1 MKVES
6 TKRILQ
12 VKTFDD
18 LLETG
23 SNQEI
28 LDYLRTENLNDKK
41 KNFKFSSMLYLLKDK
56 DFFVE
61 TIKILKD
68 RAIVDEQ
75 VW

>member
-6 TKRILQ
+6 TRRILQ

-61 TIKILKD
+61 TIKVLKD

>member
-28 LDYLRTENLNDKK
+28 LGYLRTENLNDNK

>member
-41 KNFKFSSMLYLLKDK
+41 
-56 DFFVE
+56 
-61 TIKILKD
+61 
-68 RAIVDEQ
+68 
-75 VW
+75 